1 LFLARRYAQP
11 RNAGRLLSFA
21 TAVAFASVAL
31 GSMALILALAILDGF
46 DRELHDNATR
56 LSAHIEIIGFGK
68 RLLPDYPAT
77 LATLRS
83 IENVRHAEAMLTS
96 DAIAR
101 SATFMDGV
109 QIRGVESDLR
119 NEPQSGLRNEPQS
132 GLRNEPQSGL
142 QKKLIAGVF
151 AFSASDAKEAVIG
164 NKLARKLGLRVGQKL
179 TIYAMRP
186 ALPESASASTT
197 APSSSSSSSSSNSL
211 SSLTSLASPVSTLL
225 SNTVVEQFRIVGI
238 YETGMSQSDDLY
250 VYVPLAAAQ
259 TAMISTEAGSTDSTT
274 TRSQLASGFSVLLHD
289 PTRTAATVKSIENAL
304 GYPYYVLTLDDI
316 YGSMFSWIELQKKP
330 VPIILG
336 LISIVAAFNIIA
348 TLFMMVVQKT
358 SSIGVLRSLG
368 ARTAVIV
375 QVFLLQGLLIGVL
388 GTLSGCALGGVL
400 CWLQAQYKLVALNGA
415 IYFLD
420 AVPIAFA
427 AWHYALVIGA
437 SLFFCGLAALVPAL
451 VGARIPILR
460 ALKFR

>member
-109 QIRGVESDLR
+109 QIRGVES
-119 NEPQSGLRNEPQS
+119 GLRNEPQS

-197 APSSSSSSSSSNSL
+197 ALSSSSSSNSL